1 MSAKT
6 ILLIVILIYIL
17 IVILNSLNENGNSSH
32 FAAPYF
38 ILILLFL
45 FYSIFSALL
54 TSRLYRAGA
63 FQWISVNPDVLKI
76 ILIIGIPFIL
86 YAVFTSIMIRAD
98 WSTYQDQSISKPQ
111 DFLAFTAY
119 IWVPLLMILPFAMTV
134 YKNEMAI
141 NQNVLLKSLLT
152 LNVFIGFV
160 IFIYFK
166 IYINYKPFFG
176 TIFNPANGHYHPD
189 IEKIQS
195 VLKLDDYIHYTL
207 PYYDSKIRDA
217 AFTKLKSD
225 PKWDEQFYNI
235 LEDCSNNYTIGRIY
249 EFLSIYTFEYP
260 EKLMPHFKK
269 SVSCIVTY
277 VHEYAA
283 NENTSGEDLSGL
295 NIDKVLLAIEKQYP
309 GTEKMLFDSLD
320 ELSSALKGIK
330 RNDYKSKTAE
340 LISKIENFKEKFH

>member
-17 IVILNSLNENGNSSH
+17 IVILNSLNVNGNSSH

-63 FQWISVNPDVLKI
+63 FQWISANPDVLKI

-86 YAVFTSIMIRAD
+86 YTVFTSIMIRAD
-98 WSTYQDQSISKPQ
+98 WSTYQDRSISKPQ

-119 IWVPLLMILPFAMTV
+119 IWVPLLMILPYAMTI

-141 NQNVLLKSLLT
+141 DQNAWLKSLLT
-152 LNVFIGFV
+152 LNVFLGFV
-160 IFIYFK
+160 LFIYFK
-166 IYINYKPFFG
+166 IYIHYKPFLS
-176 TIFNPANGHYHPD
+176 TSFNSANSAYHPD

-195 VLKLDDYIHYTL
+195 VVKLDDYIHYTK
-207 PYYDSKIRDA
+207 PDYDIKIRDA
-217 AFTKLKSD
+217 AFAKLKSD

-249 EFLSIYTFEYP
+249 EYLSTYTFEYP

-283 NENTSGEDLSGL
+283 NEYTSGEDLSGL

-340 LISKIENFKEKFH
+340 LIIKIENFKEKFQ